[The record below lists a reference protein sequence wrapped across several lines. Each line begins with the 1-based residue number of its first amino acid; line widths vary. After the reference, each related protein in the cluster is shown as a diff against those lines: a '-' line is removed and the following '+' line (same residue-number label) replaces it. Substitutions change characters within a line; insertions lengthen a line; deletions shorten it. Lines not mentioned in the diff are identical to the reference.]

1 MPQPIIP
8 HDSVLRTTLD
18 NGLTVLIRRDASA
31 PVVAIVTYV
40 KAGYFDETDEEVG
53 IAHVLE
59 HMYFKGTERRG
70 VGEISK
76 ETKAA
81 GGYLNAGTIYDHTS
95 YYTVLPSSSFVQG
108 LEIQGDAYANSII
121 DADELG
127 KELEVIIQEAKRKAD
142 NPSAVVIETLYEV
155 LHERHRIRRW
165 RIGHEEELRRLARP
179 DLTGF
184 YRNFYRP
191 PNTILSIVGDVDPE
205 YALAQATRIYGP
217 IPDGHVVRS
226 PGPEELP
233 RAGFRFREL
242 SGDITQTQI
251 AFGWRTPG
259 TLHPDTPLL
268 DLAAAVLGSGR
279 ASRLYRAV
287 RDRKLVASI
296 SAFDYTPTE
305 LGVFQVHAEGPPDTT
320 AQAAQATWEQLRE
333 FRDAGISDEELM
345 RARRLF
351 ESRWVRRLETMD
363 GQANY
368 LAEWQAL
375 GDWMMGDRYLEQLLT
390 ATPEQVVDA
399 TRRYLTTERAAVVVY
414 RPTNAA
420 SVANG
425 PDDMLHLLVDAPRT
439 TPVAAPPRTTTLQP
453 SSANAVFEREEAGVR
468 VYRTRHG
475 VPILVRRKS
484 GVPLVHFGVYMN
496 GGASDEAP
504 EYAGLTSLLARTA
517 IKGTERR
524 TAAQVAEEAELLGGS
539 IGASVGAETFGWSL
553 SVPTGYALE
562 ALDLLADVVQHAT
575 IPDEALETERAI
587 AIADLEQLRD
597 DMFRY
602 PMRLLTET
610 AFAGHPYGVPASGW
624 EATLA
629 HIDAARV
636 RAWHRAHVLDAS
648 SVIGVVGDIDPDAM
662 AAAVA
667 GYFNELHLVESQTLP
682 APCWPDAPANIIES
696 RQKAQTALAL
706 GFPAPDRTDPDRFAA
721 QLIAGVASGLGGR
734 FFDELRDRQSL
745 AYTVSA
751 FACERR
757 LTGMFISY
765 IATSPEKEEVAR
777 RGLLA
782 EFAKLRERPVTD
794 DELERA
800 KAYAIGTYAISQQ
813 SGASVL
819 GDMLDSWLLGSG
831 LQELETYDVMVRG
844 VSSEQMRAVAE
855 RYFDEK
861 RLVEGVVRGV
871 GRAV

>member
-1 MPQPIIP
+1 MPQPILP

-18 NGLTVLIRRDASA
+18 NGLTVLIRRDESA

-121 DADELG
+121 DAEELG

-191 PNTILSIVGDVDPE
+191 PNTILSIVGDVDRE
-205 YALAQATRIYGP
+205 FALEEASRIYGS
-217 IPDGHVVRS
+217 IPDGQVVRT

-233 RAGFRFREL
+233 RSGFRFREI
-242 SGDITQTQI
+242 SGDITQTQV
-251 AFGWRTPG
+251 AFGWRTSG
-259 TLHPDTPLL
+259 MLHPDTPLL

-287 RDRKLVASI
+287 RDRKLAASI
-296 SAFDYTPTE
+296 SAYNYTPTE
-305 LGVFQVHAEGPPDTT
+305 LGVFQVHAEGPPDAA

-333 FRDAGISDEELM
+333 LRDDGIADVELM

-368 LAEWQAL
+368 LAEWQAM
-375 GDWMMGDRYLEQLLT
+375 GDWTIGDRYLEQLLT
-390 ATPEQVVDA
+390 APPEQVLDA
-399 TRRYLTTERAAVVVY
+399 TRRYLTTDRTAVVVY
-414 RPTNAA
+414 RPSDAPA
-420 SVANG
+420 VADG
-425 PDDMLHLLVDAPRT
+425 PEDMLRLLVDAPRT
-439 TPVAAPPRTTTLQP
+439 SSPSTPPRTTMRQP
-453 SSANAVFEREEAGVR
+453 SSAQPTFEREEAGVR

-475 VPILVRRKS
+475 VPILVRRKR
-484 GVPLVHFGVYMN
+484 GVPLVHLGVFAN
-496 GGASDEAP
+496 GGASDEDA

-524 TAAQVAEEAELLGGS
+524 TAAQIAEDAELLGGS

-553 SVPTGYALE
+553 SVPTGY
-562 ALDLLADVVQHAT
+562 
-575 IPDEALETERAI
+575 
-587 AIADLEQLRD
+587 
-597 DMFRY
+597 
-602 PMRLLTET
+602 
-610 AFAGHPYGVPASGW
+610 
-624 EATLA
+624 
-629 HIDAARV
+629 
-636 RAWHRAHVLDAS
+636 
-648 SVIGVVGDIDPDAM
+648 
-662 AAAVA
+662 
-667 GYFNELHLVESQTLP
+667 
-682 APCWPDAPANIIES
+682 
-696 RQKAQTALAL
+696 
-706 GFPAPDRTDPDRFAA
+706 
-721 QLIAGVASGLGGR
+721 
-734 FFDELRDRQSL
+734 
-745 AYTVSA
+745 
-751 FACERR
+751 
-757 LTGMFISY
+757 
-765 IATSPEKEEVAR
+765 
-777 RGLLA
+777 
-782 EFAKLRERPVTD
+782 
-794 DELERA
+794 
-800 KAYAIGTYAISQQ
+800 
-813 SGASVL
+813 
-819 GDMLDSWLLGSG
+819 
-831 LQELETYDVMVRG
+831 
-844 VSSEQMRAVAE
+844 
-855 RYFDEK
+855 
-861 RLVEGVVRGV
+861 
-871 GRAV
+871 